1 MEKDLVPGSR
11 SRDRKIHLRYP
22 TAGKGQGDQASY
34 AGVDMKK
41 KRNIDPLISRIELV
55 LDLGQFISYN
65 QSWDF
70 VHDLEDIKTN
80 IKMRAPR
87 KSVIWNNTENPMPI
101 HQMIARNESKE

>member
-1 MEKDLVPGSR
+1 MVPGNR

-22 TAGKGQGDQASY
+22 TVGQGQGGQASY

-41 KRNIDPLISRIELV
+41 RMNTDLMISQIELV

-87 KSVIWNNTENPMPI
+87 EGVIWINTEYPMPI
-101 HQMIARNESKE
+101 HQIIARNESKE